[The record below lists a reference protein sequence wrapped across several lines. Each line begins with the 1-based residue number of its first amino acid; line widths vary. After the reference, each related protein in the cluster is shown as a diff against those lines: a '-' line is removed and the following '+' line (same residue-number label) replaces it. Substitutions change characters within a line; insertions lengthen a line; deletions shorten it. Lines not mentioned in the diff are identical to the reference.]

1 MSRATTTTS
10 YSLYHDPTELENR
23 SSSRYLEIDETGFA
37 YGLPLTRRNCS
48 SNYNFEFTPLPTTT
62 ASTTIAT
69 TTASTTIATHTE
81 KCHN

>member
-1 MSRATTTTS
+1 MSTT

-23 SSSRYLEIDETGFA
+23 SSSRYLNIDETGFA
-37 YGLPLTRRNCS
+37 YGLTRRNCP

-69 TTASTTIATHTE
+69 HTE